1 MGRIMDKVWFKD
13 NLTSPVLN
21 AYCAKIYFSLIVLNL
36 DLKTDNVVWGKST
49 LQDNLGRKSVVLPRK
64 KQGKQSMWK

>member
-21 AYCAKIYFSLIVLNL
+21 AYCAITYFCLIVLNL
-36 DLKTDNVVWGKST
+36 DLKTDNVLWEKST
-49 LQDNLGRKSVVLPRK
+49 LQDNLERKSVDLRRK
-64 KQGKQSMWK
+64 NRENN